1 MEGQPQAPRSHAPG
15 GELQRSWTFV
25 PGTGGGATLRT
36 DSVGIP
42 SWSQEHTQEQWPLQ
56 ALKNQEKT
64 NL

>member
-15 GELQRSWTFV
+15 GELQWSWTFV
-25 PGTGGGATLRT
+25 LGTDGGATLRT